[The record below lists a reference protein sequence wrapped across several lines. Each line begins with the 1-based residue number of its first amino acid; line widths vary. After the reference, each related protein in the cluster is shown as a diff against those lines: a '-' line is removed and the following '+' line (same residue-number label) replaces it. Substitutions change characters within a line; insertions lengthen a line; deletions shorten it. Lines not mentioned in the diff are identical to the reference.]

1 MSSLHP
7 STFPGLTCEKNIRK
21 VLATRTP
28 AESDSLLCEIK
39 NIGWTSVVWIAPIST
54 VQHLQITHS
63 LHLILLYSLS
73 ALWFYIQIHCW
84 CFWISPVSSQA
95 QPVCISFLSV
105 PLSQCACM
113 CECKE
118 YSEMTKIHLTY
129 IPQIHKKKHPTGHAR
144 NILFLYSLQ
153 CFLHLFSKMQ
163 MNSVNSEET
172 VWTNRHTQ
180 YTRLM
185 CSKVALCS
193 SSFQKFHHI

>member
-129 IPQIHKKKHPTGHAR
+129 IPQIHKK
-144 NILFLYSLQ
+144 NILQVTHATYSFYTASNASCICSLK
-153 CFLHLFSKMQ
+153 CR
-163 MNSVNSEET
+163 
-172 VWTNRHTQ
+172 WTLWTLRKPCGQIGIHNT
-180 YTRLM
+180 
-185 CSKVALCS
+185 
-193 SSFQKFHHI
+193 HI